1 MVTRSIRHARK
12 STLAQM
18 ALFPGYIFV
27 ALDLTRDRWRCIN
40 STSGVARLVM
50 VAEKP
55 LPLPRGFAEALIT
68 DDLSGDLGIV
78 RETFA
83 ENQSVCLKDGP
94 FNDIIGRIR
103 TIDARGRVNILLELM
118 GRTVAVAT
126 TVDQLSPATV

>member
-1 MVTRSIRHARK
+1 
-12 STLAQM
+12 
-18 ALFPGYIFV
+18 
-27 ALDLTRDRWRCIN
+27 
-40 STSGVARLVM
+40 M